1 MKLIRRIFQFSWR
14 ALNWVRKAFINVIFL
29 IIVFGFIA
37 LISTQDSGPQFDEGA
52 LVLAIEGR
60 VVEQTRAIDP
70 MSQFF
75 QEALGSKDEEP
86 EVLLADIIRV
96 IENARHDRRITAL
109 VIDASEMRPSGLSK
123 LREIGAALEQ
133 FKTADKPV
141 ISIGDWYSQDQ
152 YYLASHADS
161 VLMNPNGM
169 LMLEGYGSYQLFF
182 KSMLEKLKVSTHVF
196 RVGTFKSAV
205 EPFIRDDMSDEA
217 RLANQVWLN
226 DLWQIYLKD
235 VSTSRGLTKDQL
247 EESIHNYASLME
259 QHEGD
264 TGKLAMAMGLVDE
277 LTTRPQMRKFVGEL
291 VGYDEDHK
299 SFKQIH
305 FNDYLD
311 ITKLDI
317 KPPMAQD
324 KVGIV
329 VAKGTILNGNQP
341 AGTIG
346 GDSTA
351 RLLRQARLDDDIKA
365 VVLRIDSPGGSA
377 FASDLIR
384 TQVEELKKAG
394 KPVIA
399 SMSSYAASGGYWI
412 AAPADKIIASPATI
426 TGSIGIFGMLTTFEN
441 SLDHIG
447 VHADGV
453 GTTPLA
459 GFSPARPLNETF
471 ERIIQKSIEHGYQQF
486 LELVASNRE
495 MTVEQVDDVA
505 QGRVWSGMRAKEL
518 GLVDELGDLNTAIS
532 AAAELAGLEKYDS
545 QVVEKPMSERDKLL
559 QAIFGQAQAMLPAN
573 ALASD
578 NSSPLLQLAK
588 QVLSHPAL
596 SAKWDDPGH
605 TYALCLQCSN

>member
-1 MKLIRRIFQFSWR
+1 MTLIRRFFQLCWR
-14 ALNWVRKAFINVIFL
+14 TLNWVRKALIN
-29 IIVFGFIA
+29 IVFLVIVIGFIVA
-37 LISTQDSGPQFDEGA
+37 ISSQDKGPQFEEGA
-52 LVLAIEGR
+52 LVLSLDGR
-60 VVEQTRAIDP
+60 IVEQTRAIDP
-70 MSQFF
+70 MAQFF

-86 EVLLADIIRV
+86 EILLADVVRV
-96 IENARHDRRITAL
+96 IESARHDKRITAL
-109 VIDASEMRPSGLSK
+109 VIDASQMRPSGLSK
-123 LREIGAALEQ
+123 LREISTALEQ
-133 FKTADKPV
+133 FKKADKPV

-152 YYLASHADS
+152 YYLASQADS

-182 KSMLEKLKVSTHVF
+182 KSMLEKLKINTHVF

-226 DLWQIYLKD
+226 DLWQIYLSD
-235 VSTSRGLTKDQL
+235 VSTSRGLAKEEL
-247 EESIHNYASLME
+247 EQSIHNYAKLME
-259 QHEGD
+259 QHNGD
-264 TGKLAMAMGLVDE
+264 TGQLALAMGLVDE
-277 LTTRPQMRKFVGEL
+277 LTTRPQMRKFVGDL
-291 VGYDEDHK
+291 VGFDEEHK

-305 FNDYLD
+305 FSDYLD

-317 KPPMAQD
+317 QPPIAQD

-351 RLLRQARLDDDIKA
+351 RLLRQARLDDDVKA

-377 FASDLIR
+377 FASDIIR
-384 TQVEELKKAG
+384 EQIEELKKAG
-394 KPVIA
+394 KPVVA
-399 SMSSYAASGGYWI
+399 SMSSTAASGGYWI

-459 GFSPARPLNETF
+459 GFSPARPLDETF
-471 ERIIQKSIEHGYQQF
+471 ERIIQQSIEHGYQQF

-495 MTVEQVDDVA
+495 MTVEQVDEVA

-518 GLVDELGDLNTAIS
+518 GLVDELGDLNAAIT

-545 QVVEKPMSERDKLL
+545 SVVEKPLSERDKLL
-559 QAIFGQAQAMLPAN
+559 QAIFGQAQAMLPAHT
-573 ALASD
+573 AQSD
-578 NSSPLLQLAK
+578 GLSPLLKFAK
-588 QVLSHPAL
+588 QVLAHPAL
-596 SAKWDDPGH
+596 TAQWDDPGH
-605 TYALCLQCSN
+605 TYALCLQCGS